1 MPDHDHGLPTL
12 PVVTRE
18 TSPGRYLL
26 EGVRFHMP
34 GRWQLTLTITSPQG
48 DEIGLLDFEL

>member
-1 MPDHDHGLPTL
+1 
-12 PVVTRE
+12 
-18 TSPGRYLL
+18 
-26 EGVRFHMP
+26 MP

>member
-1 MPDHDHGLPTL
+1 HGLPTL
-12 PVVTRE
+12 PIMTRE

-34 GRWQLTLTITSPQG
+34 GRWQLTVTINSHQG